1 MNSQLFDARYGTHY
15 TQLLAQEGFK
25 GLMLSA
31 QAIFDQKEA
40 VFSTLLQPA
49 IDKLP
54 PQPTNLKSRDISQF
68 FDPREFEK
76 AGNMLLMMYHSLQQ
90 ELKTN
95 PGIMETEYPAMIAAC
110 NTQFTTWHSCYND
123 KYDRILELYQ
133 ALLLSESLKK

>member
-25 GLMLSA
+25 GLILSA
-31 QAIFDQKEA
+31 QVIFDQKEA
-40 VFSTLLQPA
+40 VFSALLQPV
-49 IDKLP
+49 IDNSSS
-54 PQPTNLKSRDISQF
+54 QPANLNSSDITRF

-76 AGNMLLMMYHSLQQ
+76 AGNMLLMMYDSLQQ

-95 PGIMETEYPAMIAAC
+95 PGIMETEYPAMIAVC
-110 NTQFTTWHSCYND
+110 NTQFTTWHSYYND